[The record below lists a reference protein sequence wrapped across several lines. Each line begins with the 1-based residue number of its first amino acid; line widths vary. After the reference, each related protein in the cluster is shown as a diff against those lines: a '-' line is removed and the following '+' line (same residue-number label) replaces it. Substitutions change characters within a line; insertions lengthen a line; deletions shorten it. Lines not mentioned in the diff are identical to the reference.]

1 MNAEQEPA
9 DSCGLNE
16 PQLQLMKRINRIVT
30 SLMHEFQDTG
40 RTLSA
45 LALNDDDAL
54 VKLIF
59 NTLSEHPSLVS
70 EREARKQLR
79 RRENVSR
86 FYDLLD
92 ASGGTILTGE
102 VADIL
107 GISAEQVALRLGKGQ
122 LLAFRKNGED
132 IFPCFLF
139 LEEGLL
145 PGFEQVMAAFDA
157 DMHPML
163 RLSLLRSTFE
173 TSPGVHKTAI
183 RIMQDGADEKELAL
197 VRRAASLLEQHV
209 AT

>member
-1 MNAEQEPA
+1 MNAEQETA
-9 DSCGLNE
+9 DSCGLSE

-30 SLMHEFQDTG
+30 SLMHEFQDTE
-40 RTLSA
+40 RALSA
-45 LALNDDDAL
+45 LALNDDAL

-59 NTLSEHPSLVS
+59 NTLSEHRSLVY
-70 EREARKQLR
+70 EREARKQPR
-79 RRENVSR
+79 SRENLSR
-86 FYDLLD
+86 FYDSLD

>member
-30 SLMHEFQDTG
+30 SLMHEFQDTE
-40 RTLSA
+40 RALSA
-45 LALNDDDAL
+45 LALNDDAL

-59 NTLSEHPSLVS
+59 NTLSEHRSLVY
-70 EREARKQLR
+70 EREARKQPR
-79 RRENVSR
+79 RRENLSR
-86 FYDLLD
+86 FYDSLD

-102 VADIL
+102 MADIL

>member
-1 MNAEQEPA
+1 M
-9 DSCGLNE
+9 
-16 PQLQLMKRINRIVT
+16 
-30 SLMHEFQDTG
+30 
-40 RTLSA
+40 
-45 LALNDDDAL
+45 
-54 VKLIF
+54 
-59 NTLSEHPSLVS
+59 
-70 EREARKQLR
+70 
-79 RRENVSR
+79 
-86 FYDLLD
+86 
-92 ASGGTILTGE
+92 
-102 VADIL
+102 ADIL

>member
-30 SLMHEFQDTG
+30 SLMHEFQDTE
-40 RTLSA
+40 RALSA
-45 LALNDDDAL
+45 LALNDDAL

-59 NTLSEHPSLVS
+59 NTLSEHRSLVY
-70 EREARKQLR
+70 EREARKQPR
-79 RRENVSR
+79 RRENLSR
-86 FYDLLD
+86 FYDSQD

>member
-9 DSCGLNE
+9 DSCGLSE

-30 SLMHEFQDTG
+30 SLMHEFQDTE
-40 RTLSA
+40 RALSA
-45 LALNDDDAL
+45 LALNDDAL

-59 NTLSEHPSLVS
+59 NTLSEHRSLVY
-70 EREARKQLR
+70 EREARKQPR
-79 RRENVSR
+79 SRENLSR
-86 FYDLLD
+86 FYDSLD